1 MFEKK
6 LDTDPYLD
14 RLEASDPDLYH
25 EILLEFLKRPETR
38 VAITRHE
45 KTPSEILKIIASDNG
60 ALWSAILS
68 HPNCPPELI
77 QQKLKEGAEDDLLS
91 ICQNNTIDESI
102 IRTLASSSYSPVLTW
117 VCRRPDCPP
126 DILENVFKV
135 CEEQWDS
142 ALKRMREESEANNNI
157 NVIYGDDVFGGMDE
171 FGMYYEVDEYLLEAI
186 ASNPNTPEQVF
197 KKMLTMEL
205 NTKWLSDASLGSTLV
220 SNPSV
225 SAEDRAFLNLQ
236 GFTRIE
242 DTSIRVDSMIEHYGL
257 PSSRA
262 FEYAKFPSK
271 YLEALN
277 ELGHPSALLH
287 PNLKIVDQK
296 YDFNEFVGGWI
307 KYETIYRTLWPEL
320 TERKDIYFWYSRSS
334 YDGDNFYF
342 STPGLELEHEFSRGS
357 YTYNSLSY
365 PFIDRAWA
373 ETVEDMDLE
382 MSNEN
387 FSYRDVEELFDYSD
401 EDEQYDLILA
411 AIVSKNSWS
420 GEVTNYSSSE
430 PDKKQSVNAQYTLTT
445 KGEEFVCEWAES
457 FFQDDREM
465 KINIIPEKALPY
477 SWNAMPMEKKEK
489 ITEIIIQGFNAKVDT
504 KYQFA
509 EHFLICIALHPG
521 TPASIKEML
530 KPLDS
535 KMLSQALAVSP
546 RKED

>member
-14 RLEASDPDLYH
+14 RLEASDPSLYS

-45 KTPSEILKIIASDNG
+45 KTPSEILKVIASDNG

-68 HPNCPPELI
+68 HPNCPPDLI
-77 QQKLKEGAEDDLLS
+77 DQKLKKGNEDDLIS
-91 ICQNNTIDESI
+91 IAQNCSIDDSVVRE
-102 IRTLASSSYSPVLTW
+102 LAKSTYSTVLTW
-117 VCRRPDCPP
+117 LSRRPDCPA
-126 DILENVFKV
+126 DLLESFFSI
-135 CEEQWDS
+135 CEEQWAS
-142 ALKRMREESEANNNI
+142 AIKRMQEESQANNNAH
-157 NVIYGDDVFGGMDE
+157 VIYGDDVFGGLDDYA
-171 FGMYYEVDEYLLEAI
+171 MYYEIDDYLLEAI
-186 ASNPNTPEQVF
+186 ASNPNTPQKVF
-197 KKMLTMEL
+197 SKMMKMDLDKKWFSNGT
-205 NTKWLSDASLGSTLV
+205 LGSTLL

-225 SAEDRAFLNLQ
+225 LAEDRAFINLQ
-236 GFTRIE
+236 GITKHE
-242 DTSIRVDSMIEHYGL
+242 DTSSRVSSMIEHYGL
-257 PSSRA
+257 PTSKA

-277 ELGHPSALLH
+277 ELGHPSGLLH
-287 PNLKIVDQK
+287 PNLKMVDQE
-296 YDFNEFVGGWI
+296 YDFNEFVDSWI

-334 YDGDNFYF
+334 YDGDNFFF

-357 YTYNSLSY
+357 YTYNSMSY

-373 ETVEDMDLE
+373 VTVEDMDLE

-401 EDEQYDLILA
+401 EGEQYDLILA

-420 GEVTNYSSSE
+420 GEVTTYSSSE
-430 PDKKQSVNAQYTLTT
+430 PDKKATVSAQYTLTT
-445 KGEEFVCEWAES
+445 KGEKFVCEWAES
-457 FFQDDREM
+457 FFEDDREM
-465 KINIIPEKALPY
+465 KINVIPEKALPY
-477 SWNAMPMEKKEK
+477 SWNAMPREKKEK
-489 ITEIIIQGFNAKVDT
+489 ITQIIIQGFNSKVDT

-509 EHFLICIALHPG
+509 EHFLICIALHLG

-535 KMLSQALAVSP
+535 KMISQALAVSP